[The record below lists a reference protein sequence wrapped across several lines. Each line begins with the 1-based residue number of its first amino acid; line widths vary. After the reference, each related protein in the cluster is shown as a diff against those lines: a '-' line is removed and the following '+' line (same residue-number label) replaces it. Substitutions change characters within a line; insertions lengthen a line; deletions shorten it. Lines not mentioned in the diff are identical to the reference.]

1 MTQKVILPEGSAQ
14 SDSAQ
19 FTLGPGEE
27 AVVGLFCEKGTPNP
41 REPLAILRVTP
52 GFPAPALDDA
62 GLVLTLT
69 KPCTSRRIRGPITA
83 FVRRSAGS
91 SVGVFVE
98 T

>member
-1 MTQKVILPEGSAQ
+1 MQ

-19 FTLGPGEE
+19 FTLGSGEE
-27 AVVGLFCEKGTPNP
+27 AIVGLFCERGTPNP
-41 REPLAILRVTP
+41 REPLAIFRVTP

-62 GLVLTLT
+62 GTVLSLT
-69 KPCTSRRIRGPITA
+69 KPCTSRRIKGPITA